1 MNVLSRFVRNE
12 FAATAIEYGLIASL
26 VSVAIVVAVTA
37 LGGNLNSIFT
47 TVSTDLK

>member
-12 FAATAIEYGLIASL
+12 SAATAIEYGLIASL